1 MSVVKYTCQNRLARI
16 TLNRPEKRNAL
27 NEEMIRQLHDAFDQ
41 AANDPAVKIIILDSL
56 GPVFCAGADLAYLQ
70 KLQSFTHED
79 NLADSHQLK
88 ELYARMYNLPK
99 LIVGQ
104 VQGHALAGGCGLV
117 TVCDVVVAAAGAKFG
132 YTEVRIGFV
141 PAIVMPFLIRKVG
154 EGHARALLLGGGL
167 IEADQALSLGL
178 IHTIAAPDKLSAMVD
193 EMVTGLIDENSA
205 ESMAMTKKLLGRVQ
219 DQTFDDALRSAEEAN
234 AFARS
239 TEDCKRGIAA
249 FLNKEKIKW

>member
-1 MSVVKYTCQNRLARI
+1 MNVVNYSTKNRQARI

-27 NEEMIRQLHDAFDQ
+27 SEEMIQQLHDAFEQ
-41 AANDPAVKIIILDSL
+41 AANDSAVKIIILDAA

-70 KLQSFTHED
+70 KLQSFTHEE

-88 ELYARMYNLPK
+88 ELYTRMYNLPK
-99 LIVGQ
+99 VIVGQ

-117 TVCDVVVAAAGAKFG
+117 AVCDLVVAAAGAKFG

-154 EGHARALLLGGGL
+154 EGQARALLLGGGL
-167 IEADQALSLGL
+167 IGADEAQYLGL
-178 IHTIAAPDKLSAMVD
+178 VHRVTVPERLSAAVD
-193 EMVTGLIDENSA
+193 ETVDRLINENSA
-205 ESMAMTKKLLGRVQ
+205 ESMAMTKKLLSRVQ
-219 DQTFDDALRSAEEAN
+219 DHTFDEALRSAEEAN